1 MQEKIMEIFRIIC
14 VLPRFDIEVRTR
26 ASMVAGSGGFGSG
39 RVDCDFGKSGVIVV
53 VVVVMVVVGMLVL
66 VVVVLLAKIVANY
79 LAIE

>member
-1 MQEKIMEIFRIIC
+1 MQQKKLEIFRIIC

-39 RVDCDFGKSGVIVV
+39 RVDCDFGKRGVIV
-53 VVVVMVVVGMLVL
+53 VVVVMVVVMLVL